1 MAKLHEVQAEL
12 ANAIAAYNALI
23 DPRPSERKPIKE
35 KVETLRADLQ
45 ELLIVGAESCPEC
58 SQLPFGIEQPY
69 AYEICCLSESCSSK
83 NYLPKGRRAQ
93 GRTIEQAVDNWNAE
107 SYIQK

>member
-1 MAKLHEVQAEL
+1 MVKLHEVQAEL
-12 ANAIAAYNALI
+12 ANAIAAYNALV

-35 KVETLRADLQ
+35 KIEMLRADAQ
-45 ELLIVGAESCPEC
+45 VLLTVGAESCPEC

-69 AYEICCLSESCSSK
+69 AYEVGCLSESCSSA

-93 GRTIEQAVDNWNAE
+93 GRTIEQAVDSWNSE